1 MVGTH
6 RDEDPGVESE
16 RLLRALAAVIRR
28 GELLR
33 RRGADAAELES
44 NRRDAEHL
52 RWRLAA
58 AVRLGAGL
66 PEAAAA

>member
-1 MVGTH
+1 MVGTQH
-6 RDEDPGVESE
+6 DEGPRAESE
-16 RLLRALAAVIRR
+16 RLLCALAAVIRR

-33 RRGADAAELES
+33 RRGADATELES

-58 AVRLGAGL
+58 SVRLRLGL
-66 PEAAAA
+66 VESAAA

>member
-1 MVGTH
+1 MVGAQH
-6 RDEDPGVESE
+6 DEGPRAESE
-16 RLLRALAAVIRR
+16 RLLCALAAVNRR

-58 AVRLGAGL
+58 SVRLGLGL
-66 PEAAAA
+66 VESAAA

>member
-1 MVGTH
+1 MVGTQH
-6 RDEDPGVESE
+6 DEGPGAESE
-16 RLLRALAAVIRR
+16 RLLCALAAVIRR

-58 AVRLGAGL
+58 SVRLGAGT
-66 PEAAAA
+66 P